1 MSGTEVRVS
10 QGQGA
15 GGGTM
20 KAVNYQGAFKVKV
33 EDVPMPKIEH
43 PDDVVV
49 KVTTAGELAKAV
61 CYTRESLGEGMSS

>member
-1 MSGTEVRVS
+1 MSATEARILQGRGT
-10 QGQGA
+10 

-49 KVTTAGELAKAV
+49 KVTTAGELAEQLL
-61 CYTRESLGEGMSS
+61 CWRNP

>member
-1 MSGTEVRVS
+1 MSTTEVRAS
-10 QGQGA
+10 QDQGA

-20 KAVNYQGAFKVKV
+20 KAVNYQGAFKIKV

-49 KVTTAGELAKAV
+49 KVTTAGELAEQLP
-61 CYTRESLGEGMSS
+61 YWRYP